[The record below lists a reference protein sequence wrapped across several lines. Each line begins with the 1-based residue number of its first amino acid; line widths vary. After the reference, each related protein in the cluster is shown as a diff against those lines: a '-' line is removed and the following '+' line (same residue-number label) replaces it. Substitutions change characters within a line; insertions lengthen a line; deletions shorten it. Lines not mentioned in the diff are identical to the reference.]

1 MVDEAQLE
9 QLADAIAKLVFVK
22 LEQMQSRDRIV
33 DIKELSVVSKL
44 SIPTIYR
51 AIKAGRLTGEKL
63 GGALRFNLQIALAQ
77 ISAAGELL
85 TIPARRASEEKNKRS
100 VAMKAMRDRPQ
111 EKTARILLLIDQIAN
126 FKQPRTAAEIFDF
139 VHASYGCRRTLMRDL
154 GLLDSLNL
162 IDRTEVTRAT
172 GIDQPID
179 AYSIASSERD
189 QRLKKVA
196 ADFATTELATPGL

>member
-85 TIPARRASEEKNKRS
+85 TIPARRASEEKTNG
-100 VAMKAMRDRPQ
+100 VLP
-111 EKTARILLLIDQIAN
+111 
-126 FKQPRTAAEIFDF
+126 
-139 VHASYGCRRTLMRDL
+139 
-154 GLLDSLNL
+154 
-162 IDRTEVTRAT
+162 
-172 GIDQPID
+172 
-179 AYSIASSERD
+179 
-189 QRLKKVA
+189 
-196 ADFATTELATPGL
+196 